1 MPGSALSDL
10 SGLLRLAR
18 SRDLDLR
25 PVILRVQTDLF
36 VSATAR
42 DRALIESFEAL
53 ANGLIPTV
61 DDETAAIVAAKL
73 APVADTP
80 QSVLASL
87 AARGGAVRRAVIER
101 APALP
106 AAALA
111 ATGDR
116 AGPAADPQ
124 AASGAALD
132 ALLERA
138 RRDPALAGA
147 LLARADLPAAHAA
160 ALYLQADAARRA
172 AIRAAVEPLAALRA
186 AFLPSC
192 EREAADALV
201 ERAMAGDAA
210 GFARRL
216 STLLR
221 LPADTG
227 WDFAQAER
235 HDLLPLALR
244 AAGIG
249 EEDAVRIIL
258 TLERGIALSVD
269 EVFRL
274 VRVYRQTPRPA
285 AAYLIEAIIG
295 PAAERSIGRHLPHME
310 PGGTRLRGVPAAPA
324 EEREPARPERAAT
337 R

>member
-10 SGLLRLAR
+10 SGLLTLAR

-36 VSATAR
+36 VSATVR

-53 ANGLIPTV
+53 ANGLIATV

-80 QSVLASL
+80 ASVLASL
-87 AARGGAVRRAVIER
+87 AARGGAARRAVIEC

-111 ATGDR
+111 G
-116 AGPAADPQ
+116 DPQ

-132 ALLERA
+132 TLVERA
-138 RRDPALAGA
+138 RRDPALAAA

-160 ALYLQADAARRA
+160 ALYLQADAARRG

-186 AFLPSC
+186 GPLPSC

-216 STLLR
+216 SALLR
-221 LPADTG
+221 LPAETG
-227 WDFAQAER
+227 WGFAQAER

-258 TLERGIALSVD
+258 TLDRGIALVVD

-274 VRVYRQTPRPA
+274 VRLYRQTPQA
-285 AAYLIEAIIG
+285 TAAYLIAAVVG
-295 PAAERSIGRHLPHME
+295 ASAERSAGRHVPHLQ
-310 PGGTRLRGVPAAPA
+310 PGATRPRGAPAAPA
-324 EEREPARPERAAT
+324 KEREPARPERTAT
-337 R
+337 AR